1 MTSPVPERAEE
12 LVAELRAWHRVGRF
26 NDWHKPM
33 HEALDPLG
41 FDSISRSEWAAMDW
55 YGPLETWR
63 NPNEQVSD
71 ILFNGPT
78 DSPFFL
84 VKNGMLL
91 DSQQRIHP
99 TWLAWLAEQLLLRS
113 GRIDPQGDGTWPALA
128 VQGVADRL
136 RYAITSPPLSRDGIS
151 VSIRLLPER
160 WRTVDHLTKERIVSA
175 EALDLL
181 TEGLRHGTTLLIA
194 GPTGSGK
201 TTIAAALTQ
210 SLGQTS
216 RIVHIEDGGE
226 LPRLPNSL
234 HLDVSEGGGKAFAD
248 AVRFALRQRPDYLVV
263 GEVRGNEAMA
273 LLQAAATGHP
283 GLGTIHAH
291 DAQTA
296 LRNLERMAMLGLA
309 ADSSGGGQ
317 AAAQIVRGLITSRS
331 VNLLVVVVGKTA
343 SKKRRVLSIDEVLL
357 QGGGGN
363 SGERFPL
370 NPLFGYDEASDAL
383 VRQGYIQ
390 AEWGAGS
397 Y

>member
-1 MTSPVPERAEE
+1 MSSAPTFDATELGEE
-12 LVAELRAWHRVGRF
+12 LRMLQRSGRLREWEQ
-26 NDWHKPM
+26 PLP
-33 HEALDPLG
+33 ALLERLG
-41 FDSISRSEWAAMDW
+41 FPMLNRRDWAAMDW

-71 ILFNGPT
+71 ILINGPT
-78 DSPFFL
+78 DAPIFI
-84 VKNGMLL
+84 VQRGALL
-91 DSQQRIHP
+91 DSQQFLHP
-99 TWLAWLAEQLLLRS
+99 TWAAWLAEQLLLRS
-113 GRIDPQGDGTWPALA
+113 GRIDPASDGTWPALA

-136 RYAITSPPLSRDGIS
+136 RYAITAPPLSRDGIS
-151 VSIRLLPER
+151 VAIRLLPER
-160 WRTVDHLTKERIVSA
+160 WRTFDDLVHERVLGRA
-175 EALDLL
+175 AGELL
-181 TEGLRHGTTLLIA
+181 LAGLRHGASLLIA

-201 TTIAAALTQ
+201 TTVAAALTQ
-210 SLGQTS
+210 AIGASS
-216 RIVHIEDGGE
+216 RVVHIEDGGE

-234 HLDVSEGGGKAFAD
+234 HLDVSEGGGAAFAA

-263 GEVRGNEAMA
+263 GEVRGHEAMA

-283 GLGTIHAH
+283 GIGTIHAH